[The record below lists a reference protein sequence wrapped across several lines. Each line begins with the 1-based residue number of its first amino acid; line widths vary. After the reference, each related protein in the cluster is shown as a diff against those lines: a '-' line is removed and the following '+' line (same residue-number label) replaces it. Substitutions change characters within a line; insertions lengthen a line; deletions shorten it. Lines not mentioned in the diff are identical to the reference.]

1 VGKPAEQGA
10 SLAETRADV
19 ERSLWIMAVLGI
31 LVGVVAGFGAWIFRL
46 LIGVVHNFLFL
57 GEFQLHYDANLH
69 TPAGP
74 WGIGIILVPVIG
86 AVVVTFLV
94 NTFAPEAK
102 GHGVPEVMDAIHYN
116 DGRIR
121 PQVAVVKSIASAI
134 SIGSGGSVGREGPI
148 IQIGAAFG
156 STLGALTGLPPR
168 QKIILVAAGAGGGIA
183 ATFNA
188 PLGGVL
194 FAIELLLLSVNARTL
209 LPVALG
215 TMTATYIGRWLL
227 TTTPSFDVPDLVLP
241 DFHLVQG
248 WALLLFIPLG
258 VVMGLVCL
266 AFVRGIYWAEDRFD
280 GLIRNP
286 YLRHATGML
295 AVGVMI
301 WLMLRYAG
309 QYYVEGV
316 GYATIMDVLQ
326 GMLSDPLFLLLLFA
340 LKFVATCLT
349 LGSGGSGGVFSPS
362 LFMGATVG
370 AAFGIVCHSL
380 FPGLAVGVPVFA
392 LAGMAAAVGGT
403 TGAVLTATVM
413 VFEMSLDYRAILP
426 VLITTVIAY
435 GLRKRFSADSI
446 YTLKLTRRGHVVPE
460 GLQAAFD
467 DSRRVRDVM
476 GAAWRVAR
484 ADAPAD
490 HAGEGGKG
498 MIVVERD
505 GLIQGL
511 VPAQAAHGGR
521 PLSELMSTRLLF
533 VPPEAPLLDTLRLM
547 HGEGA
552 DHAVVMRAPEGRQAG
567 DVVGIL
573 GPAEI
578 AGRSARLL

>member
-1 VGKPAEQGA
+1 MP
-10 SLAETRADV
+10 LAETRADA
-19 ERSLWIMAVLGI
+19 ECSLWVMAVLGI

-57 GEFQLHYDANLH
+57 GEFQLYYDANIH

-86 AVVVTFLV
+86 ALVVTFLV

-102 GHGVPEVMDAIHYN
+102 GHGVPEVMDAIHYK
-116 DGRIR
+116 DGHIR
-121 PQVAVVKSIASAI
+121 PQVALVKSLASAI

-156 STLGALTGLPPR
+156 STLGALTRLPPR

-215 TMTATYIGRWLL
+215 TMTATYFGRWLL
-227 TTTPSFDVPDLVLP
+227 TTTPSFDVPDLALP

-248 WALLLFIPLG
+248 WALLLFVPLG

-280 GLIRNP
+280 ALIRNP
-286 YLRHATGML
+286 YLRHSLGML

-309 QYYVEGV
+309 QYYIEGV
-316 GYATIMDVLQ
+316 GYAAIMDILQ
-326 GMLSDPLFLLLLFA
+326 GLLSDPWFLLLLFA

-362 LFMGATVG
+362 LFMGAAVG
-370 AAFGIVCHSL
+370 AAFGIGCHAL

-426 VLITTVIAY
+426 ILITTVIAY
-435 GLRKRFSADSI
+435 GLRKRFSPDSI

-467 DSRRVRDVM
+467 DSRRVRDIM
-476 GAAWRVAR
+476 SAAYRVAR
-484 ADAPAD
+484 ADAP
-490 HAGEGGKG
+490 GEPGKG
-498 MIVVERD
+498 VILAERD
-505 GLIQGL
+505 GLVLGL
-511 VPAQAAHGGR
+511 VPSIAAHSGR
-521 PLSELMSTRLLF
+521 PLAEMLSTRLLF
-533 VPPEAPLLDTLRLM
+533 VPPDAPVLATLREM
-547 HGEGA
+547 HREGA
-552 DHAVVMRAPEGRQAG
+552 EHAVVMKAPDGRRAA

-573 GPAEI
+573 GPSEI
-578 AGRSARLL
+578 AAAAGRSSRLL